1 MTFLKRMKKYM
12 VASKPR
18 KDKFDNVGLME
29 SIMDFKTRF
38 LNSRK
43 IKVNRKHDLS
53 CFSYNKLKRITNWN

>member
-1 MTFLKRMKKYM
+1 M

-38 LNSRK
+38 LNIRK